1 MDSTDPVYPAPPA
14 QSEPDPSSIAYAR
27 ITLASSI
34 VGPVKVLGYFAA
46 LDFLPTRFLIEQR
59 RDSWYVQLEA
69 PSGPRTDR
77 ILNKVSVLPTV
88 IDCKISR

>member
-1 MDSTDPVYPAPPA
+1 MNSPDPVYPAPPA
-14 QSEPDPSSIAYAR
+14 QPEPDPSSITLAR
-27 ITLASSI
+27 ITFDSSV
-34 VGPVKVLGYFAA
+34 VGPVKALGYFAA

-59 RDSWYVQLEA
+59 DDSFYVQLEA

-88 IDCKISR
+88 IDCRISR